1 MLHSGWHS
9 VAVDKGDSH
18 KLHALCEKGLRTCFP
33 ERLLKPRQA
42 GRDVCLSVDG
52 KIWIDRESA
61 RLDCPGSSRHSC
73 PMIGLPPAWH
83 YQQASNLSQS
93 LPMVVV
99 AAGPEV
105 LAGMPGDRPPY
116 HRRRDESASFAR
128 LLTPIKPFC
137 LTRVMDKKST
147 YSANLT

>member
-1 MLHSGWHS
+1 
-9 VAVDKGDSH
+9 
-18 KLHALCEKGLRTCFP
+18 P
-33 ERLLKPRQA
+33 
-42 GRDVCLSVDG
+42 
-52 KIWIDRESA
+52 A
-61 RLDCPGSSRHSC
+61 RLPSASA
-73 PMIGLPPAWH
+73 PGLPPAWH

-105 LAGMPGDRPPY
+105 LAGMPGNRPPY